1 MSEPTA
7 PYMEP
12 YHIPAL
18 LEESLDALA
27 LRPDGIYVDCT
38 FGGGGHT
45 RAILE
50 RLGPKGRLI
59 AFDRDDDAVQNVPD
73 DPRFELVGHS
83 FRFLYRFLR
92 YKNALPVDGILADLG
107 ISSHQI
113 DEATR
118 GFAHRFD
125 APLDMRMDRS
135 AEISAYDV
143 VNRYDEARLI
153 HIFSRYGEI
162 TNARKLAAAV
172 VRARYPEPIGT
183 TGELCEA
190 ISQCTPAQTRNK
202 YFSQVFQAIRI
213 EVNGELQALEALLEQ
228 SAEVLRPGGRLAIIS
243 YHSLEDRMVKQFLA
257 SGNTAGKQE
266 RDLYGN
272 LQRSFDPLQAKAIVP
287 TDSEVN
293 ANRRARSA
301 RLRCGIKR

>member
-1 MSEPTA
+1 
-7 PYMEP
+7 
-12 YHIPAL
+12 
-18 LEESLDALA
+18 
-27 LRPDGIYVDCT
+27 
-38 FGGGGHT
+38 
-45 RAILE
+45 
-50 RLGPKGRLI
+50 
-59 AFDRDDDAVQNVPD
+59 VQNVPD

-213 EVNGELQALEALLEQ
+213 EVNGELQALEDLLMQ
-228 SAEVLRPGGRLAIIS
+228 SAEVLKPGGRLAIIS

-287 TDSEVN
+287 TDTEVN

>member
-1 MSEPTA
+1 
-7 PYMEP
+7 MEP

-172 VRARYPEPIGT
+172 VR
-183 TGELCEA
+183 
-190 ISQCTPAQTRNK
+190 NK

>member
-1 MSEPTA
+1 
-7 PYMEP
+7 MEP

-73 DPRFELVGHS
+73 DKRFQLVGHS
-83 FRFLYRFLR
+83 FRFMYRFLR
-92 YKNALPVDGILADLG
+92 YLKSIPVDGILADLG

-143 VNRYDEARLI
+143 VNRYDETRLI

-287 TDSEVN
+287 TDTEVN

>member
-1 MSEPTA
+1 MSEAAA

-27 LRPDGIYVDCT
+27 LKPDGVYVDCT
-38 FGGGGHT
+38 FGGGGHS

-50 RLGPKGRLI
+50 QLGPKGRLI
-59 AFDRDDDAVQNVPD
+59 AFDRDDEAVRNVPD
-73 DPRFELVGHS
+73 DARFTLVNHS
-83 FRFLYRFLR
+83 FQFLYRFLR
-92 YKNALPVDGILADLG
+92 FLQAVPVDGILADLG
-107 ISSHQI
+107 ISFHQI
-113 DEATR
+113 DEASR
-118 GFAHRFD
+118 GFAHRYD
-125 APLDMRMDRS
+125 APLDMRMDRAS
-135 AEISAYDV
+135 EISAWDV
-143 VNRYDEARLI
+143 VNRYDEARLQD
-153 HIFSRYGEI
+153 IFSRYGEI

-172 VRARYPEPIGT
+172 IRARNPEPIGT

-190 ISQCTPAQTRNK
+190 ISHCTPAQTRNK

-213 EVNGELQALEALLEQ
+213 EVNGELQALEALLGQ
-228 SAEVLRPGGRLAIIS
+228 SAEVLKPGGRLAIIS

-287 TDSEVN
+287 TDTEIN
-293 ANRRARSA
+293 ANRRSRSA

>member
-213 EVNGELQALEALLEQ
+213 EVNGELQALEDLLMQ
-228 SAEVLRPGGRLAIIS
+228 SAEVLKPEGRLAIIS

-287 TDSEVN
+287 TDTEVN

>member
-1 MSEPTA
+1 
-7 PYMEP
+7 MEP

-153 HIFSRYGEI
+153 HIFSRYGEL

>member
-1 MSEPTA
+1 MD
-7 PYMEP
+7 P

-213 EVNGELQALEALLEQ
+213 EVNGELQALEDLLIQ
-228 SAEVLRPGGRLAIIS
+228 SAEVLKPGGRLAIIS

>member
-1 MSEPTA
+1 
-7 PYMEP
+7 MEP

-59 AFDRDDDAVQNVPD
+59 AFDRDDDAIQNVPD

-190 ISQCTPAQTRNK
+190 IAQCTPAQTRNK

-213 EVNGELQALEALLEQ
+213 EVNGELQALEDLLVQ
-228 SAEVLRPGGRLAIIS
+228 SAEVLKPGGRLAIIS

-266 RDLYGN
+266 RDIYGN

-287 TDSEVN
+287 TDTEVN